1 MSIISPKPQN
11 DNDLPRTGP
20 LRRDFLQEMR
30 LLELSIYPDKEIV
43 QHSLETL
50 RELKAAYAEKKAQQ

>member
-11 DNDLPRTGP
+11 DNDLPQTGP

-30 LLELSIYPDKEIV
+30 MLELSIYPDKEIIK
-43 QHSLETL
+43 HSLDTL
-50 RELKAAYAEKKAQQ
+50 REWKAMHAEKKAQQ